1 MMFTFSYC
9 MTYVVHMGHYNA
21 YTFTLVSSM
30 CGHVLFT
37 FDMYFI
43 EVSNRVNSSLSFL
56 LITKIRSFINQLPI
70 IITIIYHKWDIFWL
84 FQKHIAVKHSYM
96 RQFLHKRQIGQY
108 VIFMFNGKVQIHM
121 HNNFLMFQDNLMYFL
136 LFCLI

>member
-1 MMFTFSYC
+1 MFMFSYC

-56 LITKIRSFINQLPI
+56 LITKIRSFINQ
-70 IITIIYHKWDIFWL
+70 
-84 FQKHIAVKHSYM
+84 
-96 RQFLHKRQIGQY
+96 QY
-108 VIFMFNGKVQIHM
+108 LTSC
-121 HNNFLMFQDNLMYFL
+121 HNSKILKAFKQV
-136 LFCLI
+136 

>member
-1 MMFTFSYC
+1 MFVKSNANRETMFMFSYC

-70 IITIIYHKWDIFWL
+70 IITIIYHKWDIFWYAFTSFFKIIL
-84 FQKHIAVKHSYM
+84 ESSIPTGDNVS
-96 RQFLHKRQIGQY
+96 
-108 VIFMFNGKVQIHM
+108 VIFLC
-121 HNNFLMFQDNLMYFL
+121 LMVKFKFT
-136 LFCLI
+136 CIIIS